1 MKKTIV
7 VSIAVFSG
15 IICGILLISHIF
27 YYSEIASEA
36 SCLVQRNA
44 SSCLAAALTKMIE
57 GNYADSY
64 QYVNEGCVLGDAEL
78 CNTSGV
84 VLSVGLNGYFDYLFA
99 YALFDHG
106 CDLGNKKSCSDRKL
120 LTIEKDDI
128 QNLIENCKNNNNPV
142 FCRKAGEHF
151 FYSKEDHERKKALE
165 FLKPACS
172 QLKDF
177 SCAML
182 SIMFSEDGDQINAK
196 QVYDQFTTKDFQF
209 SNHETFLEIKAAFM
223 LGNEDKTEKLII
235 EKTNETSQIV
245 IVILK
250 DPVLKKTAENKRL
263 HEHYLSLLRALKQ
276 KNESCLISEGGVQ

>member
-1 MKKTIV
+1 MEKTII

-15 IICGILLISHIF
+15 IICGIWLIAALF

-36 SCLVQRNA
+36 GCLEQKNA
-44 SSCLAAALTKMIE
+44 SSCLSAALTKMIE
-57 GNYADSY
+57 GDYADSY
-64 QYVNEGCVLGDAEL
+64 KYVGAGCVLEDAEL

-84 VLSVGLNGYFDYLFA
+84 ALSTGLNGYFDSLFA
-99 YALFDHG
+99 YALFDHA
-106 CDLGNKKSCSDRKL
+106 CDLGDQKSCSDRKL

-151 FYSKEDHERKKALE
+151 FYSKEDPERKKALE

-196 QVYDQFTTKDFQF
+196 QVYDQFTTKETPF
-209 SNHETFLEIKAAFM
+209 SNRETFLEMKAAFM
-223 LGNEDKTEKLII
+223 LENEEKTEKLII
-235 EKTNETSQIV
+235 KKTNEKPQLV
-245 IVILK
+245 IMILK
-250 DPVLKKTAENKRL
+250 DPVLKKTAENKHL

-276 KNESCLISEGGVQ
+276 KNESYLISAGGVQ